1 MPTVV
6 LRLMLF
12 VRRSLESAF
21 CPLRFRR
28 TISFRTRK
36 SSGSLCRLAAN
47 YERIKTR
54 AGRLSGARV
63 TYGGGKPPMAETI
76 PGRLAAA
83 RARRISRMRYLVTG
97 GAGFIG
103 SNTVDELVRR
113 GHSVVVL
120 DDLTSGKEDNLAEI
134 RNKITFIKG
143 SITDIEVVRKAVHEA
158 EFVLHLAARTSVPKS
173 VKDPIET
180 NRINIDG
187 TLNVLVAARDAKVK
201 RVVFAASSSA
211 YGETPTLPKVEKMEP
226 QPISPYGVTKYVG
239 ELYAQTFGRCY
250 GLENVSL
257 RYFNIFGPRQD
268 PSSPYSGVLAKF
280 CTAALEETQPI
291 IFGDGEQT
299 RDFTYVENAV
309 QANVLAFEAPNVSG
323 RVFNVGVGGRF
334 SLNQTVALLN
344 KIAGKSLESKYEP
357 ARDGDIRDSQADISR
372 AREFLGYEPAVA
384 FEEGLRRTF
393 DWYRATQEKAN
404 ATPTPASAP
413 MPTPPK

>member
-1 MPTVV
+1 M
-6 LRLMLF
+6 RF
-12 VRRSLESAF
+12 V
-21 CPLRFRR
+21 
-28 TISFRTRK
+28 
-36 SSGSLCRLAAN
+36 
-47 YERIKTR
+47 
-54 AGRLSGARV
+54 
-63 TYGGGKPPMAETI
+63 
-76 PGRLAAA
+76 
-83 RARRISRMRYLVTG
+83 VTG

-120 DDLTSGKEDNLAEI
+120 DDLSSGKEENLAES

-143 SITDIEVVRKAVHEA
+143 SITDIEVVRKAMHEA
-158 EFVLHLAARTSVPKS
+158 ECVLHLAARTSVPRS

-211 YGETPTLPKVEKMEP
+211 YGESGTLPKVETMEP
-226 QPISPYGVTKYVG
+226 QPISPYGLTKYVG
-239 ELYAQTFGRCY
+239 ELYAQAFGRCY
-250 GLENVSL
+250 GLENLSL

-280 CTAALEETQPI
+280 CTAFLEDTQPV

-309 QANVLAFEAPNVSG
+309 QANLLACEAPHASG
-323 RVFNVGVGGRF
+323 KVFNIGVGERF
-334 SLNQTVALLN
+334 SLNQTVALLC
-344 KIAGKSLESKYEP
+344 KISGKNLEAKYDPPRE
-357 ARDGDIRDSQADISR
+357 GDIRDSQADISQ
-372 AREFLGYEPAVA
+372 AREFLGYEPKVG

-393 DWYRATQEKAN
+393 EWYRAMQEKAS
-404 ATPTPASAP
+404 TPAPEPPPAPASAP
-413 MPTPPK
+413 AKP